1 MEQLQITEK
10 NGANYVLYDL
20 SGVLSTYT
28 CSEFQEKVYE
38 EIQRS
43 NLVFDLSG
51 VEEIDSVG
59 VGIIMS
65 CFNDGEE
72 YGYKLYLMNPSPA
85 VRQALE
91 DTGFYSIF
99 NFIHSIT
106 EMV

>member
-1 MEQLQITEK
+1 MEQLQILEK
-10 NGANYVLYDL
+10 NGANYILYDL

-28 CSEFQEKVYE
+28 CSEFQEKVYK
-38 EIQRS
+38 EIQHS
-43 NLVFDLSG
+43 NLVFDLSS
-51 VEEIDSVG
+51 VEDIDSVG

-72 YGYKLYLMNPSPA
+72 YGRKLYLMNPSPA

-91 DTGFYSIF
+91 DTGFYDLF
-99 NFIHSIT
+99 NFIHSVT

>member
-99 NFIHSIT
+99 NFIHSVT

>member
-10 NGANYVLYDL
+10 NGANYILYEL
-20 SGVLSTYT
+20 SGTLSTYT
-28 CSEFQEKVYE
+28 CSEFQEKVFD

-43 NLVFDLSG
+43 NLVFDLSS
-51 VEEIDSVG
+51 VEAIDSVG

-72 YGYKLYLMNPSPA
+72 YGHKLYIMNPSIA
-85 VRQALE
+85 VRQSLE
-91 DTGFYSIF
+91 DTGFYNLF
-99 NFIHSIT
+99 NFIHSVT